1 MSGQGQ
7 SDEARVALLR
17 DPSAPPPAQQMELQA
32 HTRPNDDDLMAQQAR
47 SPAYRAL
54 VEAGLVSN
62 KYRCESTTQLS
73 MTAANSSRGQNCLVL
88 PCLTP
93 CVSTFTVPQGKVRCA
108 EDGQGKYFFY
118 GPGVHWV
125 NNPWVKLGD
134 FKSLSSDR
142 IQHGNL
148 AIVVVPQGF
157 IGYAMDRGQP
167 LLLPPGMHY
176 WESDTITFQKN
187 IDLSEPVI
195 NMGPY
200 TLVTV
205 DEGYSAVTQNNGRQV
220 CLRGGQVYL
229 LTHRNWKFEKFM
241 SEKVQTDDI
250 PMQTMSTA
258 DNVLLSVSATVT
270 WMIKDVETA
279 ARCAADT
286 MYTGTSANDVSMPT
300 LRNDVMKQAL
310 ASLSA
315 FIGSVRYSESFGIST
330 AASTLHNPP
339 TAPVEPEAEAGCRG
353 LFDDEA
359 RKHLQTAVDHCNE
372 VTIRYGVVVT
382 SVNIISAMPKDDQ
395 LIRQLAAAAVAAA
408 EAERLEIEAS
418 GKAKATTLAARA
430 DADAARE
437 RARGAKDAADTLR
450 ESDVAV
456 EMERIRCIGNAL
468 GDKSTMFFGASAGD
482 VDKLMSNPAVVRR

>member
-1 MSGQGQ
+1 
-7 SDEARVALLR
+7 
-17 DPSAPPPAQQMELQA
+17 
-32 HTRPNDDDLMAQQAR
+32 
-47 SPAYRAL
+47 
-54 VEAGLVSN
+54 
-62 KYRCESTTQLS
+62 
-73 MTAANSSRGQNCLVL
+73 
-88 PCLTP
+88 
-93 CVSTFTVPQGKVRCA
+93 
-108 EDGQGKYFFY
+108 
-118 GPGVHWV
+118 
-125 NNPWVKLGD
+125 
-134 FKSLSSDR
+134 
-142 IQHGNL
+142 
-148 AIVVVPQGF
+148 
-157 IGYAMDRGQP
+157 MDRGQP

-205 DEGYSAVTQNNGRQV
+205 DEGYSAVTQNNGRMV

-258 DNVLLSVSATVT
+258 DNVLLTVSATVT

-300 LRNDVMKQAL
+300 LRNDVVKQAL

-395 LIRQLAAAAVAAA
+395 LFGSSLRQPWPQQRPNAWRS
-408 EAERLEIEAS
+408 RLP
-418 GKAKATTLAARA
+418 AR
-430 DADAARE
+430 RRPRPLR
-437 RARGAKDAADTLR
+437 RARTPMR
-450 ESDVAV
+450 
-456 EMERIRCIGNAL
+456 R
-468 GDKSTMFFGASAGD
+468 ASAH
-482 VDKLMSNPAVVRR
+482 VVRRTPRTPSGRATLRWRWSASVASETRSVTSPPCSSAQAPEMSTNS